1 MASNPVELR
10 DEEEFDEKQSASSDE
25 EEDDSDFPMLLI
37 LTTGLWTILFAVF
50 SFGFDT
56 DPDSCVVSNKD
67 DWVDR
72 IPWVDESQPS
82 DQESVDVAIRF
93 RFFFDA
99 AFLISCIQL
108 GTGMVGLY
116 LGGIENRF
124 KTIMVYLFWLCN
136 IALLLLWIYVFFV
149 RYSHSG

>member
-10 DEEEFDEKQSASSDE
+10 DEEELDDKLSVSSDD

-67 DWVDR
+67 DWISR
-72 IPWVDESQPS
+72 IPWVD
-82 DQESVDVAIRF
+82 
-93 RFFFDA
+93 
-99 AFLISCIQL
+99 
-108 GTGMVGLY
+108 
-116 LGGIENRF
+116 
-124 KTIMVYLFWLCN
+124 
-136 IALLLLWIYVFFV
+136 
-149 RYSHSG
+149 

>member
-10 DEEEFDEKQSASSDE
+10 DEEELDDKLSVSSDD

-67 DWVDR
+67 DWIGR
-72 IPWVDESQPS
+72 IPWVD
-82 DQESVDVAIRF
+82 
-93 RFFFDA
+93 
-99 AFLISCIQL
+99 
-108 GTGMVGLY
+108 
-116 LGGIENRF
+116 
-124 KTIMVYLFWLCN
+124 
-136 IALLLLWIYVFFV
+136 
-149 RYSHSG
+149 